1 MIKKWNEF
9 LIKETI
15 KYEDFEKYP
24 SRLELN
30 FGLSN
35 LELFDCLYDFKPT
48 DFNIKVGYTF
58 MDDVTNRDAIKI
70 DEYLY
75 PTISIQI
82 SNRFMKKLD
91 KDYLN
96 ILKKVIRK
104 IKAIC
109 KIKSGHNFNETIIL
123 DPEKLNEEEID
134 FNSYFDTEYFK
145 LDIDL
150 DSIEQSESKF
160 VYSDTG
166 IESSLIYII
175 LKSDKQI
182 DIDPL
187 TFCKYFGLNG
197 ADKISKKGNIYLG
210 LPFKDIAETVFSD
223 RDFVEKYYE
232 PKDYD
237 IIYSDISYII
247 DDIVY
252 HIDDE
257 NKEKLIEFL
266 KSKDPSNEELED
278 YIEDSSK
285 ENLKKLFDSG
295 DFDIINEIIST
306 YESRVSDMYYDSA
319 SNFIESSTLELLKE
333 KEIEGDIEVNSE
345 GYTIFWTCFE
355 PSIYVNYYSSKTSP
369 EDWGGD
375 WGGDLHGECIHD
387 MISNHISEFSSE
399 IRRGRDWID
408 DNYLD
413 GYEIN
418 DYIKDILENYND

>member
-9 LIKETI
+9 LIKESI
-15 KYEDFEKYP
+15 KYEEMERFPLKP
-24 SRLELN
+24 VLN
-30 FGLSN
+30 FGLDSI
-35 LELFDCLYDFKPT
+35 EMIDYFYDFNENN
-48 DFNIKVGYTF
+48 FNTKVVYSF
-58 MDDVTNRDAIKI
+58 MDGSIYRDAIKI

-75 PTISIQI
+75 PAVCIKITNKFS
-82 SNRFMKKLD
+82 RDFD
-91 KDYLN
+91 KDYID
-96 ILKKVIRK
+96 ILKKIIKK
-104 IKAIC
+104 IKIIL
-109 KIKSGHNFNETIIL
+109 KSKSGHNFNETILL

-134 FNSYFDTEYFK
+134 FNGYLDTEDFK
-145 LDIDL
+145 LDLDL

-166 IESSLIYII
+166 IESNFIYII

-182 DIDPL
+182 DIDPI
-187 TFCKYFGLNG
+187 TFCKYFELHS
-197 ADKISKKGNIYLG
+197 ADKISKKGSIYCG

-237 IIYSDISYII
+237 IIYSDRSYII

-257 NKEKLIEFL
+257 NKKGLIDYLKLEDV
-266 KSKDPSNEELED
+266 SKEELKELFHSSD
-278 YIEDSSK
+278 HDILNYII
-285 ENLKKLFDSG
+285 
-295 DFDIINEIIST
+295 DI
-306 YESRVSDMYYDSA
+306 YESRLSDMYYDSA

-345 GYTIFWTCFE
+345 GHAIFWTCFE
-355 PSIYVNYYSSKTSP
+355 PSVYVNYYSSESEA
-369 EDWGGD
+369 EDWDYD
-375 WGGDLHGECIHD
+375 WGRDLHGENIHD
-387 MISNHISEFSSE
+387 KISNHISEFSSE

-413 GYEIN
+413 RYEIN
-418 DYIKDILENYND
+418 DYIKDVIKEYND